1 MSPVQRRNKAYVDR
15 VKRFKGCRVCKYKK
29 CSTALEFHHL
39 DSASK
44 KSSISRLAQDE
55 YSLAT
60 IKTEL
65 RKCVILCAN
74 CHREEHERLGDEVE
88 ADF

>member
-1 MSPVQRRNKAYVDR
+1 MSLTSRRNKAYVNR
-15 VKRFKGCRVCKYKK
+15 VKLFKGCRDCGYKK

-39 DSASK
+39 DSVAK
-44 KSSISRLAQDE
+44 KSTISRLVKDE
-55 YSLAT
+55 YSLDS